1 MNSLNVLVS
10 TPLFADTVPRIAD
23 IDPRI
28 NVAFI
33 GDLMKAESAGDETA
47 RAELDRMLSEAEV
60 VAGMRMPGNLV
71 QRAPRLKWVQATSAG
86 VDHILSEELRLSPV
100 ILTNAA
106 NLHSFAPT
114 EFAMTACFAL
124 AKNVRECYRQ
134 KETRIWEPYNTII
147 LRHKT
152 MGIVGYGHIG
162 KRIARVA
169 KALEMRVIATRR
181 TITESRPA
189 RYADV
194 LLPASENDRLLEE
207 SDFVVLA
214 LPLTKGTRHLIG
226 AQELERMKSSTFL
239 VNVSRGPIVDEDAL
253 ARALKE
259 GTIAGAAMDVFAVEP
274 LPGDSPLWDAPN
286 FMYSPHIAGWLTEYP
301 EMVLEVF
308 MDNLRRYL
316 AGRQL
321 RCVID
326 KRIGY

>member
-1 MNSLNVLVS
+1 MTSLNVLVS
-10 TPLFADTVPRIAD
+10 TPLFAETVPRIARV
-23 IDPRI
+23 DPRI

-33 GDLMKAESAGDETA
+33 GDLLKAEGESDETA
-47 RAELDRMLSEAEV
+47 RATLDHMLGEAEV
-60 VAGMRMPGNLV
+60 VAGMRLPHNLL
-71 QRAPRLKWVQATSAG
+71 QRAPRLKWIQATSAG
-86 VDHILSEELRLSPV
+86 VDHLLSEELRISPV

-114 EFAMTACFAL
+114 EFAMTACFTR

-134 KETRIWEPYNTII
+134 KETRAWEPYNTVI

-181 TITESRPA
+181 TVTEPRSA

-194 LLPASENDRLLEE
+194 LLPASENDRLMEE

-214 LPLTKGTRHLIG
+214 LPMTSGTRHLIG
-226 AQELERMKSSTFL
+226 AQELRRMKRNAFL
-239 VNVSRGPIVDEDAL
+239 VNISRGPIVDEGAL
-253 ARALKE
+253 AHALKE
-259 GTIAGAAMDVFAVEP
+259 GAIAGAAMDVFEVEP
-274 LPGDSPLWDAPN
+274 LPEDSPLWDAPN

-308 MDNLRRYL
+308 MDHLRRYL
-316 AGRQL
+316 SGQRL
-321 RCVID
+321 RCVINKD
-326 KRIGY
+326 IGY